1 MKDEGKHAKI
11 IAAAVKVF
19 AEKGFHNARVSE
31 IAREA
36 KVADGTIYLYFK
48 NKDDI
53 LISMFEQELG
63 KIVEDIRQDLEQE
76 KDPLKKIE
84 RLVMNHLSMVTKQRQ
99 LTEVLGIEVRQSAKF
114 MKKYVNK
121 PFMEYLDLIRSLI
134 TEGQEQGL
142 IRQELAPGIM
152 KRALFGALDE
162 MVRYWLLSTQSK
174 HSISEAAKQIS
185 DVFILGMMTEKAQ
198 KLYPRQQSAVSSAA
212 S

>member
-1 MKDEGKHAKI
+1 MKDESKHAKI

-31 IAREA
+31 IAGKA
-36 KVADGTIYLYFK
+36 NVADGTIYLYFK

-53 LISMFEQELG
+53 LISLFEQELG
-63 KIVEDIRQDLEQE
+63 KIVEDIRQGLEQE

-84 RLVMNHLSMVTKQRQ
+84 RLVMNHLSMAAKQKQ
-99 LTEVLGIEVRQSAKF
+99 LMEVLGIEVRQSAKF

-121 PFMEYLDLIRSLI
+121 PFMEYLDLIRSII

-142 IRQELAPGIM
+142 IREDLAPGIM

-174 HSISEAAKQIS
+174 HSIGEAAKQIS
-185 DVFILGMMTEKAQ
+185 DVFIRGMMTEKAQ
-198 KLYPRQQSAVSSAA
+198 KLYLRQQNEVRPAA

>member
-1 MKDEGKHAKI
+1 MKDESKHGKI

-31 IAREA
+31 IAGEA
-36 KVADGTIYLYFK
+36 NVADGTIYLYFK

-53 LISMFEQELG
+53 LISLFEQELG
-63 KIVEDIRQDLEQE
+63 KIVEDIRQGLEQE

-84 RLVMNHLSMVTKQRQ
+84 RLVMNHLSMAAKQKQ
-99 LTEVLGIEVRQSAKF
+99 LMEVLGIEVRQSAKF

-121 PFMEYLDLIRSLI
+121 PFMEYLDLIRSII

-142 IRQELAPGIM
+142 IREDLAPGIM

-174 HSISEAAKQIS
+174 HSIGEAAKQIS
-185 DVFILGMMTEKAQ
+185 DVFIRGMMTEKAQ
-198 KLYPRQQSAVSSAA
+198 KLYLRQQNEVRPAA